1 MAAKAK
7 SAVSAEAK
15 KVLKA
20 LAKSTDPLA
29 NKQVAAESGLEGK
42 AVTAAMKDLKKEGL
56 VESPVRCKYTI
67 TAAGKK
73 VI

>member
-1 MAAKAK
+1 MATKAK
-7 SAVSAEAK
+7 SGVSADAK

-20 LAKSTDPLA
+20 LAKSKDPLA
-29 NKQVAAESGLEGK
+29 NKQVASESGLEGK
-42 AVTAAMKDLKKEGL
+42 QVTAAMKDLKKEGL

-67 TAAGKK
+67 TVAGKK

>member
-7 SAVSAEAK
+7 SGVSADAK

-20 LAKSTDPLA
+20 LAKSKDPLA
-29 NKQVAAESGLEGK
+29 NKQVAAEAGLEGK
-42 AVTAAMKDLKKEGL
+42 QVTTAMKDLKKEGL

-67 TAAGKK
+67 TTAGKK